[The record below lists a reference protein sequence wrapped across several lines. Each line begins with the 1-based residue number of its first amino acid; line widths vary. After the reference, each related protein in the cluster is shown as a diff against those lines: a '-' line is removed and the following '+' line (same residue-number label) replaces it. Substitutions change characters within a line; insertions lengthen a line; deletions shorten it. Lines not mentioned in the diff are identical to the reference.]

1 MLQAAQVSSVVAAC
15 LAPGEEAWL
24 VGGAVRDGLL
34 GRASKDLD
42 YAVSGDA
49 RRLAQRVADLLGGA
63 FFTFSEAFS
72 TYRVV
77 LSGGLV
83 DFAPLRGPTLE
94 RDLAARDF
102 TVDAM
107 ALPARAGDPGAR
119 MGIGKVIDPLGG
131 CADLAA
137 RRLVA
142 CGPRALEEDPLRVLR
157 LARLAAAFGLQPTQ
171 GLAEAARVAAPA
183 LQTISGERIC
193 AELSALLGLPAAA
206 SGLRLLDY
214 SGALERVLPEV
225 TALRGVEQ
233 NRFHH
238 LDVFGH
244 TLEAV
249 ELLPQ
254 VVDQFGGQ
262 RFLAS
267 PEACGLPGAAP
278 LAPLAFAALFHDLGK
293 PGVRQMSEDGRVM
306 FWHHDE
312 LGARM
317 VKDIGARLRMSR
329 RFQEYLALLVST
341 HLRLGFLVRE
351 VPLTLRALVRFRR
364 AVEPYVFES
373 VVLSLADRLATRG
386 EQTSAVSM
394 ARHYRLARVV
404 WLQIPKQ
411 GRVPL
416 LDGDE
421 AMSIL
426 RLEPGPLLGEALRA
440 LQEETD
446 ALEVTTRDQARDF
459 LRRWLD
465 CRAASAEGA
474 VTAGPSDE
482 GAAPPASAR
491 ATAPAEEDPAPSS
504 GSRGAVDARRIP
516 KGGDA

>member
-34 GRASKDLD
+34 GRPSKDLD
-42 YAVSGDA
+42 YAVRGDA
-49 RRLAQRVADLLGGA
+49 RRLAQRVANLLGGA

-77 LSGGLV
+77 LPGGLV

-94 RDLAARDF
+94 YDLAARDF

-107 ALPARAGDPGAR
+107 ALPARGGDPGAR

-131 CADLAA
+131 ADDLAA

-142 CGPRALEEDPLRVLR
+142 CGPRSLEEDPLRVLR
-157 LARLAAAFGLQPTQ
+157 LGRLAAAFDLRPAEELT
-171 GLAEAARVAAPA
+171 EAARAAAPG
-183 LQTISGERIC
+183 LKKVSGERVC
-193 AELSALLGLPAAA
+193 AELTALLSLSAAA
-206 SGLRLLDY
+206 RGLRLLDHT
-214 SGALERVLPEV
+214 GALEQVLPEV

-254 VVDQFGGQ
+254 VVDQLGGQ
-262 RFLAS
+262 RFLAA
-267 PEACGLPGAAP
+267 PETCGLPGAAP

-293 PGVRQMSEDGRVM
+293 PGVRQISEDGRVM

-312 LGARM
+312 LGAQM
-317 VKDIGARLRMSR
+317 VNDIAARLKMSR
-329 RFQEYLALLVST
+329 RFQDYLALLIST

-386 EQTSAVSM
+386 EKTSAVSM

-411 GRVPL
+411 SRTPL

-421 AMSIL
+421 AMCL
-426 RLEPGPLLGEALRA
+426 LGLAPGPLLGQALRA

-459 LRRWLD
+459 LLQWKDRQ
-465 CRAASAEGA
+465 AAEESEHPTTSAEGRPP
-474 VTAGPSDE
+474 TITGDGE
-482 GAAPPASAR
+482 PASSGAQDR
-491 ATAPAEEDPAPSS
+491 VNGHPA
-504 GSRGAVDARRIP
+504 
-516 KGGDA
+516 GGDRA

>member
-42 YAVSGDA
+42 YAVRGDA
-49 RRLAQRVADLLGGA
+49 HRLARRVADLLGGA

-77 LSGGLV
+77 LPGGLV
-83 DFAPLRGPTLE
+83 DFAALRGATIE

-107 ALPARAGDPGAR
+107 ALPARGGDPGAR

-131 CADLAA
+131 AADLAA

-142 CGPRALEEDPLRVLR
+142 CGSCALADDPLRVLR
-157 LARLAAAFGLQPTQ
+157 LARLAAAFDLQPSE

-183 LQTISGERIC
+183 LKTVSGERVC
-193 AELSALLGLPAAA
+193 AELTALLGLPAAA
-206 SGLRLLDY
+206 RGLRLLDD
-214 SGALERVLPEV
+214 SGALEQVLPEV

-249 ELLPQ
+249 ELAPQ
-254 VVDQFGGQ
+254 VVDQLGGQ
-262 RFLAS
+262 RFLAA

-278 LAPLAFAALFHDLGK
+278 LAPLAFVALFHDLGK
-293 PGVRQMSEDGRVM
+293 PGVRQMSDDGRVM

-317 VKDIGARLRMSR
+317 MKDIAARLKVSR
-329 RFQEYLALLVST
+329 RFQDYLGLLIST

-386 EQTSAVSM
+386 EKTSAVSM

-404 WLQIPKQ
+404 WLEIPKQ
-411 GRVPL
+411 SREPL

-421 AMSIL
+421 AMGL
-426 RLEPGPLLGEALRA
+426 LGLAPGPLLGEALRA

-446 ALEVTTRDQARDF
+446 ALEVTTKDGARDF
-459 LRRWLD
+459 LLQWLAGQT
-465 CRAASAEGA
+465 AAGESEPTTAPAAQDPVEGR
-474 VTAGPSDE
+474 PSP
-482 GAAPPASAR
+482 GSAR
-491 ATAPAEEDPAPSS
+491 A
-504 GSRGAVDARRIP
+504 
-516 KGGDA
+516 

>member
-15 LAPGEEAWL
+15 LGSGEEAWL

-34 GRASKDLD
+34 GRPSKDLD
-42 YAVSGDA
+42 YAVRGDA

-77 LSGGLV
+77 LPGGLV
-83 DFAPLRGPTLE
+83 DFAPLRGATID

-107 ALPARAGDPGAR
+107 ALPARGGDPGAR

-131 CADLAA
+131 AADLAA

-142 CGPRALEEDPLRVLR
+142 CGPRALHDDPLRVLR
-157 LARLAAAFGLQPTQ
+157 LARLAAAFDLRPTEE
-171 GLAEAARVAAPA
+171 LTEAARAAASA
-183 LQTISGERIC
+183 LKTVSGERVC
-193 AELSALLGLPAAA
+193 AELTALLGLPAAA
-206 SGLRLLDY
+206 RGLRLLDDA
-214 SGALERVLPEV
+214 GALEQVLPEV

-233 NRFHH
+233 NPFHH

-262 RFLAS
+262 RFLAA

-278 LAPLAFAALFHDLGK
+278 LAPLAYAALFHDLGK
-293 PGVRQMSEDGRVM
+293 PGVRQISEDGRVM

-312 LGARM
+312 LGAQM
-317 VKDIGARLRMSR
+317 VHDIAARLKMSC
-329 RFQEYLALLVST
+329 RFQDYLALLIST

-386 EQTSAVSM
+386 EKTSAVSM

-411 GRVPL
+411 DRAPL

-421 AMSIL
+421 AMSL
-426 RLEPGPLLGEALRA
+426 LGLAPGPLVGEALRA

-446 ALEVTTRDQARDF
+446 ALEVTTKDQARDF
-459 LRRWLD
+459 LLQWRDR
-465 CRAASAEGA
+465 RAASGEGEPTTSGDGQPMTPSA
-474 VTAGPSDE
+474 GCEPAQACDGGSVTSKAQDLANAHRPS
-482 GAAPPASAR
+482 
-491 ATAPAEEDPAPSS
+491 
-504 GSRGAVDARRIP
+504 
-516 KGGDA
+516 GGDRA

>member
-42 YAVSGDA
+42 FAVRGDA
-49 RRLAQRVADLLGGA
+49 HRLARRVADLLGGA

-72 TYRVV
+72 THRVV
-77 LSGGLV
+77 LPGGLV
-83 DFAPLRGPTLE
+83 DFAPLRGATIE

-107 ALPARAGDPGAR
+107 ALPARGGDPGAR

-131 CADLAA
+131 AADLAA

-142 CGPRALEEDPLRVLR
+142 CGSRALADDPLRVLR
-157 LARLAAAFGLQPTQ
+157 LARLAAAFDLQPSE

-183 LQTISGERIC
+183 LKTVSGERVC
-193 AELSALLGLPAAA
+193 AELTALLGLPAAA
-206 SGLRLLDY
+206 RGLRLLDDC
-214 SGALERVLPEV
+214 GALEQVLPEV

-249 ELLPQ
+249 ELVPH
-254 VVDQFGGQ
+254 VVEQLGGQ
-262 RFLAS
+262 RFLAA
-267 PEACGLPGAAP
+267 PEACGLPGAAS
-278 LAPLAFAALFHDLGK
+278 LAPLAFVALFHDLGK
-293 PGVRQMSEDGRVM
+293 PGVRQMSDDGRVM

-317 VKDIGARLRMSR
+317 VKDIAARLKMSR
-329 RFQEYLALLVST
+329 RFQDYLGLLIGT

-386 EQTSAVSM
+386 EKTSAVSM

-404 WLQIPKQ
+404 WLEIPKQ
-411 GRVPL
+411 SREPL

-421 AMSIL
+421 AMGL
-426 RLEPGPLLGEALRA
+426 LGLAPGPLLGEALRA

-446 ALEVTTRDQARDF
+446 ALEVTTKDEARDF
-459 LRRWLD
+459 LLQWLA
-465 CRAASAEGA
+465 RQAASAESEPT
-474 VTAGPSDE
+474 TAPGGREPT
-482 GAAPPASAR
+482 
-491 ATAPAEEDPAPSS
+491 TAPAAQHPVEGRPPP
-504 GSRGAVDARRIP
+504 GSDRA
-516 KGGDA
+516 